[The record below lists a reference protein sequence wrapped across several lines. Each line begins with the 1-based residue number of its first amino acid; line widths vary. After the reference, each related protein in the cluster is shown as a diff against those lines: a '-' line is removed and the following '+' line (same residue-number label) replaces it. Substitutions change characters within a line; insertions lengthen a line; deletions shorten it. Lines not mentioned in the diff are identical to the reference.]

1 MRVPERDLRRHSPRY
16 PPRLLIRPF
25 PHLPHHL
32 ASVVL
37 LRHEAE
43 AQAIPVGIRA
53 ADQRDGQY
61 PQRISL
67 ISTLEIASEQLQLLY
82 LSTVSFAVNHLT
94 GLFVLTYGTR
104 IVFA

>member
-1 MRVPERDLRRHSPRY
+1 MRVPQRDLRRHSPRH

-61 PQRISL
+61 PQRVPL
-67 ISTLEIASEQLQLLY
+67 TSTLEIVSKRLQLSY
-82 LSTVSFAVNHLT
+82 LSPGSFAVNRFS
-94 GLFVLTYGTR
+94 GLLVLTYGIR